1 MNIFSSIGVPG
12 GEGGVL
18 PANPPLRL
26 GLGGPPLSP
35 AATRKDSNKKKSKR
49 ENLSKIT
56 FIIFKNSKSID
67 KKEPLKLFILNL
79 QAKSK

>member
-12 GEGGVL
+12 GGEGVL

-35 AATRKDSNKKKSKR
+35 AATRKDSNKKKVK
-49 ENLSKIT
+49 EKIY
-56 FIIFKNSKSID
+56 
-67 KKEPLKLFILNL
+67 LKLL
-79 QAKSK
+79 S